1 VIISAFKKGGIMRNK
16 ISIFAAFLVTL
27 GFLTLI
33 LSPSLLNG
41 KSLKEHYQTGALLL
55 EEQLRIGIDSV
66 PDDVAFKYIGD
77 FIFTKNGNVFIS
89 DMGTHSLKM
98 FDSQGRFIKVVGQKG
113 AGPGD
118 LASPSTLGY
127 NGENVFVWEIRNQRF
142 SFFSEKGEYIKS
154 VKPKK
159 QLMVKKIRALNNGDV
174 IIETEKYNY
183 GQNIGQE
190 CILGLYSKDLEFK
203 KDIYRHPVLTNKF
216 ITKPMRINIPQPF
229 QPLVSWD
236 IVKNGK
242 IIIGF
247 QEKYE
252 IGIYDIEGKK
262 TASFTHEYQPVKI
275 TEKDKKEFFDSI
287 TFTNGNKIS
296 RGAPKYMRDNTT
308 FPKYKPVF
316 EHIVV
321 DYEGNI
327 LVFPSISTT
336 SKDKKITYFD
346 AFDPQGKFIKKAAV
360 DSKKLS
366 FYYILFHKGHVW
378 TVIQDEDEE
387 SILVKYKIV
396 SK

>member
-1 VIISAFKKGGIMRNK
+1 MKNK
-16 ISIFAAFLVTL
+16 ISILTISFVIL
-27 GFLTLI
+27 GVLTLAF
-33 LSPSLLNG
+33 SPSLLNG
-41 KSLKEHYQTGALLL
+41 KSLKEHYQTGELHL
-55 EEQLRIGIDSV
+55 EEQLRIGIDSF

-77 FIFTKNGNVFIS
+77 FIFTKNGNLFIN

-118 LASPSTLGY
+118 LAYPSTLGY
-127 NGENVFVWEIRNQRF
+127 NGENIFVWEIRNQRF

-154 VKPKK
+154 VKQKK
-159 QLMVKKIRALNNGDV
+159 RLMVRKIRALTNGDV
-174 IIETEKYNY
+174 IIETEKYNF
-183 GQNIGQE
+183 GQDIGQE
-190 CILGLYSKDLEFK
+190 CILSLYSKDLEFK
-203 KDIYRHPVLTNKF
+203 KDIYQHPVLTNKF
-216 ITKPMRINIPQPF
+216 ITRPIKTNIPQPF

-236 IVKNGK
+236 IAKNGN

-287 TFTNGNKIS
+287 TFTNGSKMS
-296 RGAPKYMRDNTT
+296 RGAPKHVRDNTT

-321 DYEGNI
+321 DPEGNI
-327 LVFPSISTT
+327 LVFPSISTA
-336 SKDKKITYFD
+336 SKDKNTVYFD
-346 AFDPQGKFIKKAAV
+346 AFDPQGKFIKKVTV
-360 DSKKLS
+360 DSKKLN
-366 FYYILFHKGHVW
+366 FYRILFHKEHVW
-378 TVIQDEDEE
+378 TVIQDEEEE
-387 SILVKYKIV
+387 SILVKYKII

>member
-1 VIISAFKKGGIMRNK
+1 MKNK
-16 ISIFAAFLVTL
+16 ISILAAFFVTL
-27 GFLTLI
+27 GFLTLVF
-33 LSPSLLNG
+33 SPHLLNG
-41 KSLKEHYQTGALLL
+41 KSLKEHYQTGELHL

-66 PDDVAFKYIGD
+66 PEDVAFKGIGD
-77 FIFTKNGNVFIS
+77 FVILKNGNLFIS
-89 DMGTHSLKM
+89 DIRTHSLKM
-98 FDSQGRFIKVVGQKG
+98 FDSQGRFIKVVGQQG

-118 LASPSTLGY
+118 LAYPSTTGY
-127 NGENVFVWEIRNQRF
+127 NGGNIFVWEIGNQRF

-159 QLMVKKIRALNNGDV
+159 RLMVKKIRPLNNGDF
-174 IIETEKYNY
+174 IIETEKFNF
-183 GQNIGQE
+183 GENSGQE
-190 CILGLYSKDLEFK
+190 CVLSLYSKDLEFK

-216 ITKPMRINIPQPF
+216 ITRPMRTNIPQPF

-236 IVKNGK
+236 IAKNGN

-275 TEKDKKEFFDSI
+275 TEKDKKKFFDGI
-287 TFTNGNKIS
+287 TFTNGSKIT
-296 RGAPKYMRDNTT
+296 RGAPVYVRDNTT
-308 FPKYKPVF
+308 FPGYKPAFVQ
-316 EHIVV
+316 IVV
-321 DYEGNI
+321 DHEGNI
-327 LVFPSISTT
+327 LVVPFTSTAGKEKNT
-336 SKDKKITYFD
+336 AYFD

-360 DSKKLS
+360 DSKKLN
-366 FYYILFHKGHVW
+366 FYRILFHKGHVW

-396 SK
+396 SE